1 MAVFADVLDCLD
13 EQEFAPSEQASRSV
27 DALVNDID
35 TDSLMGLPTSGSRIL
50 EQPRRSTPTIPP
62 GFSAPATPRLLV
74 DQPLRPLSRTA
85 MTTITPAVPVIPAT
99 PLRIATPV
107 KPRKDRKPADMSEDH
122 AGIGAS
128 GETCVSDSPTSLDK
142 NKAGQRSTAS
152 KSDLP
157 TARTPMGAL
166 DKTNQLKKDI
176 KFTGDSSIP
185 LEAMNL
191 KLPPKVESRSKRMI
205 SDFTPIT
212 KINSTASAESSP
224 QKGTK
229 SASKTASGSTK
240 RQPPGRLDIAAATK
254 LSDKYINESPA
265 TPTATK
271 SDTQAKNPRA
281 VSLASTASHPPS
293 PSIPST
299 GSPVKRTAPRTI
311 RVVPMPK
318 SENLP
323 PLSASSAASM
333 PPLPTVGKLRSRQ
346 ASVTS
351 INRPGTP
358 VSEFVSDNASITST
372 SISRANSPPPGGKVG
387 SAPIRKKTKTQ
398 AKKERQERAK
408 QIAEEKIMVMED
420 FVKSSDPEP
429 VQAPIIGRKK
439 KAKRQVSGSAIVAS
453 TPTLSRLSSPKST
466 KREKAEEE
474 REAAESSSS
483 APAPAV
489 KPSAPTAKK
498 SSPVKPSSPRKS
510 SPASDDPSSSNMS
523 TQPQPTAASILADL
537 QRTGE
542 LLASTLEFFKPLSSS
557 LSHRTASPVSP
568 CTDANGM
575 PSPPDLKIHF
585 SEADL
590 DALTKKL
597 PVHLGGDDGKT
608 SSRTLI
614 TPQGKFLWGLSK
626 ELEERV
632 LELEKRVEEVR
643 GVGRWRP
650 RNASGRKP
658 AADTQGALGG
668 RKSKRG
674 GGGGGSSGGDFRTD
688 VLPAIATALKEAGAK
703 LGKQQQQQA
712 SAASISGSGSSASA
726 GPSASTAA
734 AAAKSVAA
742 QKHHTSFDDALGY
755 LNQWVL
761 PTTDPAASGGLHS
774 VHHHHHHHHHQPQQ
788 PSVGPPPPSSTSLL
802 SAAKLAAGSGAATA
816 LPIPDLENLGV
827 FAAEVLGGYVVQGLE
842 ALVGVGAGVGGTTF
856 GPACTGTGAGAG
868 GEGGGGAGGVLGVEE
883 AEQAMLQS
891 RHEAEQ
897 LGKKFNTLV
906 KRNRR
911 VLFGAV
917 GGG

>member
-1 MAVFADVLDCLD
+1 
-13 EQEFAPSEQASRSV
+13 
-27 DALVNDID
+27 
-35 TDSLMGLPTSGSRIL
+35 
-50 EQPRRSTPTIPP
+50 
-62 GFSAPATPRLLV
+62 
-74 DQPLRPLSRTA
+74 

-107 KPRKDRKPADMSEDH
+107 KPRKDKKPADISEDH

-128 GETCVSDSPTSLDK
+128 GKTYVSDSPASLDR

-152 KSDLP
+152 KSDQP
-157 TARTPMGAL
+157 TAKTPMGTP

-176 KFTGDSSIP
+176 KLTGDSSIP
-185 LEAMNL
+185 SEVMNL
-191 KLPPKVESRSKRMI
+191 KLPSKVESRSKRMI
-205 SDFTPIT
+205 SDSTPIT
-212 KINSTASAESSP
+212 KISSTPSAELSP

-229 SASKTASGSTK
+229 STSKTASGSTK
-240 RQPPGRLDIAAATK
+240 RQPPGRLDISAATK
-254 LSDKYINESPA
+254 LSDKYVNESPA
-265 TPTATK
+265 TSTAIK
-271 SDTQAKNPRA
+271 LDTQAKNPRA

-293 PSIPST
+293 PAIPST

-311 RVVPMPK
+311 RVLPMPK
-318 SENLP
+318 SENPP
-323 PLSASSAASM
+323 PLSASSAASV

-351 INRPGTP
+351 INQPGTP
-358 VSEFVSDNASITST
+358 ASEFVSDNASVTST
-372 SISRANSPPPGGKVG
+372 SISRANSPPAGGKVG

-439 KAKRQVSGSAIVAS
+439 KAKKQVGGSATIAS
-453 TPTLSRLSSPKST
+453 TPTLSRPSSPKST

-489 KPSAPTAKK
+489 KSPAPTAKK

-510 SPASDDPSSSNMS
+510 SPAPDDPSSSNKP
-523 TQPQPTAASILADL
+523 TQPQPQPTAASILADL

-658 AADTQGALGG
+658 AADTQGTLGG
-668 RKSKRG
+668 RKAKRG
-674 GGGGGSSGGDFRTD
+674 GGGGGSNGGDFRTD

-703 LGKQQQQQA
+703 LGKQQQQQQQA
-712 SAASISGSGSSASA
+712 STTPTSGSGSGAGAGSSASA
-726 GPSASTAA
+726 AA
-734 AAAKSVAA
+734 ATAKSAAA
-742 QKHHTSFDDALGY
+742 QKHHMSFDDALGY

-761 PTTDPAASGGLHS
+761 PATDPASSGGLPSAH
-774 VHHHHHHHHHQPQQ
+774 HHHHHHHHHQPQQ
-788 PSVGPPPPSSTSLL
+788 PSVGPPPSTSTASLL
-802 SAAKLAAGSGAATA
+802 SAAKLAAGSGSGGATA

-856 GPACTGTGAGAG
+856 GPASTGTGTGSGAG
-868 GEGGGGAGGVLGVEE
+868 GEGGGGGRGGGGAGGVLGVEE

-891 RHEAEQ
+891 RREAEQ
-897 LGKKFNTLV
+897 LEKKVNALV

-911 VLFGAV
+911 VLSGAV
-917 GGG
+917 GGGRLGLGVRLVDLEEGERMRG